1 MPRLTTQAE
10 ESNPKRKGYD
20 FRLDNQLYRAAIST
34 NQQMIIESSDVGQEN
49 AVNVKQNAEDF
60 TSNIGR
66 VFSRNK
72 FSSGEGLDT
81 AHRADGQPDDV
92 NRFWDSKNV
101 DVFHDAETSYN
112 VGLLYSTD
120 AKSISLSGT
129 NNYLAQTADGNLW
142 LTDNTTI
149 YKSTNNGTTW
159 ASVSTGLTINYNF
172 TGIAAFNNG
181 LFLTTANGLTNSE
194 LIKFDGDSTWS
205 EETTAQTSSGGLNG
219 IWFVKNRLFIT
230 GKDATSTKIWS
241 VAPFGKSWSGS
252 DLADGDTIVSIES
265 EHTITSVIDGGA
277 VVLAG
282 CTDNN
287 VYSFKLVSGAY
298 VNKGQTKIPFEEVY
312 SLAASEGIIF
322 LGTKEVNT
330 NIGRFYRAEV
340 AVADDLYV
348 LGNRQLI
355 KQWDVS
361 GVDTSPR
368 SMFVSRDS
376 IYLGIHESS
385 TECNLWRYYL
395 PTGGLARDL
404 INTHSSN
411 TSAKINT
418 ITQSNG
424 KFVTILSGIDVYIES
439 SNYVDEGYIITSP
452 ADFFTAESKQFVGVE
467 IETENLSTS
476 DSVEVYL
483 SNKFEAINDAND
495 SDWSLELNQLSETGG
510 EEAQLTRVA
519 RYITSKIVLKSG
531 TNATTPKFKSIQ
543 LRALARPELVVVQIP
558 VNISDRVERPFRKP
572 IRVKNLGETIYQ
584 SLKDKEGDSVTLEIY
599 DPAEI
604 ILGVVEKISYP
615 IISNPGVG
623 SVTNYAILTIRGTR
637 QETFAAVTSGDI
649 LGVNGFAIMRFA

>member
-10 ESNPKRKGYD
+10 VSNPQRKGYD
-20 FRLDNQLYRAAIST
+20 FRLDNQLYRAAISPD
-34 NQQMIIESSDVGQEN
+34 QQMIIESSDVGAEN

-66 VFSRNK
+66 VFSRNN
-72 FSSGEGLDT
+72 FSAGEGLDT
-81 AHRADGQPDDV
+81 AHRANGKANDV
-92 NRFWDSKNV
+92 NRYWDSKNV
-101 DVFHDAETSYN
+101 DVFHDDETSYN
-112 VGLLYSTD
+112 VSLLFSTE

-129 NNYLAQTADGNLW
+129 NNYIAQTANGHLY

-149 YKSTNNGTTW
+149 YKSTNNGSTW
-159 ASVSTGLTINYNF
+159 AAVSTGLTINYNF

-181 LFLTTANGLTNSE
+181 LYLTTANGTSNSE
-194 LIKFDGDSTWS
+194 LIKFDGTSWS

-219 IWFVKNRLFIT
+219 VWFVKNRLFIT
-230 GKDATSTKIWS
+230 GTDATATRIWS
-241 VAPFGKSWSGS
+241 VSPFGKTWSSS

-265 EHTITSVIDGGA
+265 EHSVSTVIDGGA

-282 CTDNN
+282 ATDSN

-298 VNKGQTKIPFEEVY
+298 VNKGQTKIPFEEIY
-312 SLAASEGIIF
+312 SMAASEGIIF

-330 NIGRFYRAEV
+330 NIGRFYKAEV

-361 GVDTSPR
+361 GIDTSPR
-368 SMFVSRDS
+368 AMFVSRDS
-376 IYLGIHESS
+376 VYVGIHESS

-395 PTGGLARDL
+395 PTTGLARDL
-404 INTHSSN
+404 VQTHSSN
-411 TSAKINT
+411 TTAKINT

-424 KFVTILSGIDVYIES
+424 KFVTILSGIDVYIETS
-439 SNYVDEGYIITSP
+439 TFASEGYVITSP

-467 IETENLSTS
+467 IETENLSGS

-483 SNKFEAINDAND
+483 SNKFEAINDPDD
-495 SDWSLELNQLSETGG
+495 SDWSLELNQLSGIGG
-510 EEAQLTRVA
+510 DEQQLTRVA
-519 RYITSKIVLKSG
+519 RYITAKVVLKTP
-531 TNATTPKFKSIQ
+531 TNDSTPKFKSIQ

-572 IRVKNLGETIYQ
+572 IKVKNLGETIYQ
-584 SLKDKEGDSVTLEIY
+584 SLKLKEGSSVVLEIY
-599 DPAEI
+599 DPAETI
-604 ILGVVEKISYP
+604 RGVVEKVSYP
-615 IISNPGVG
+615 IISNPNVG
-623 SVTNYAILTIRGTR
+623 SVTQYAILTVRGTR
-637 QETFAAVTSGDI
+637 QATFDSVTSGNI
-649 LGVNGFAIMRFA
+649 LGVNGYAIMRFG